1 MTTQLGAIKQIAV
14 NARDIARATAFYRDK
29 LGMRHLFD
37 APPQLSFFDAGGVRL
52 MLGVAEKG
60 EFDHAA
66 SILYFDVKD
75 IEGAYADLK
84 AKGVKFRDTPHCVA
98 RLATHEFWLAAFED
112 SEGNVMALAS
122 DRPL

>member
-1 MTTQLGAIKQIAV
+1 MTTRLGAIKQIAV
-14 NARDIARATAFYRDK
+14 NARDVPRATAFYRDT

-37 APPQLSFFDAGGVRL
+37 APQLSFFDAGGVRL
-52 MLGVAEKG
+52 MLSVAEKG
-60 EFDHAA
+60 EFDHAS

-98 RLATHEFWLAAFED
+98 RLSDHEFWLAAFED